1 MSSADRSKAGSNLLW
16 VINITQPYGFSQIL
30 LQKDLQ
36 VLGVA
41 AKTPSVHSRKH
52 IFLQLKVEFAELRQ
66 GAFGWGRGVVVKRR
80 EGGRRDTE
88 IGRGWGQEGL
98 RDMNGRREIF
108 CRYIQWNLYINGHFG
123 TNHFWVIFA
132 VI

>member
-16 VINITQPYGFSQIL
+16 VINVTQPRGFSQIL

-41 AKTPSVHSRKH
+41 AKTPSVHSGEH

-66 GAFGWGRGVVVKRR
+66 GAFGWGRER
-80 EGGRRDTE
+80 
-88 IGRGWGQEGL
+88 
-98 RDMNGRREIF
+98 
-108 CRYIQWNLYINGHFG
+108 
-123 TNHFWVIFA
+123 
-132 VI
+132 